1 MSSVADVTGYIFI
14 FGACGVSVGLCS
26 PLIKDWLK
34 SHSNTSEANQLQA
47 KEWLKQF
54 KPEQIAVIKNY
65 LEHGGYSAGVAAVT
79 GDLNFLMLSQQIGK
93 TLRGCPELLD
103 KAMFQ
108 PPGQES

>member
-14 FGACGVSVGLCS
+14 LGSGAAIGGLCY
-26 PLIKDWLK
+26 PLVKDWLE
-34 SHSNTSEANQLQA
+34 SCGNGSEANQLQA

-93 TLRGCPELLD
+93 TLRECPELLD
-103 KAMFQ
+103 KAMFA